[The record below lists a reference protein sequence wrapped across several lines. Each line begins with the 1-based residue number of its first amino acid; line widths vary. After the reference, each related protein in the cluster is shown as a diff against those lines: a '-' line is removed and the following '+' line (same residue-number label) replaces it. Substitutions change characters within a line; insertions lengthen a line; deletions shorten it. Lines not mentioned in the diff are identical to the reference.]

1 MKELKMCRPVI
12 LAGSSVTENQKI
24 GPYDL
29 TQLIQV
35 KGAAATNVGIFIYIW
50 DKSAVSG
57 TILYNTTIVT
67 LPCRDAP
74 CQQTKFL
81 HD

>member
-1 MKELKMCRPVI
+1 VFCIPAGLLFPANSIPVPFYFPVVSNPMV
-12 LAGSSVTENQKI
+12 GTE
-24 GPYDL
+24 P
-29 TQLIQV
+29 